1 MSGRRQRRARASR
14 QAGRTSLSS
23 RRPKERSPQ
32 LPRIGP
38 RPTRLRRPIRRTSP
52 KLRRFRRPA
61 GNPWYALHPA
71 VDGESM
77 DDQLRELVALG
88 REHFQRGDYSLAAGH
103 LEQAV
108 ARGVAFA
115 DVHHML
121 GVIYHH
127 LGEFTAAQRALEKAL
142 AINPGYVEAGLNL
155 AIVCNDLGQYDRAQ
169 QVYGAA
175 LSRARRRRG
184 RREPNGDEPMD
195 DYTRGKIANLHAA
208 VADGYLSMRRP
219 NDAAA
224 EDRRGPSLCPT
235 LVGLPPRPGHG
246 PRGANGNDSAGA
258 RVPRRGPRAPGH
270 PPAPA

>member
-1 MSGRRQRRARASR
+1 
-14 QAGRTSLSS
+14 
-23 RRPKERSPQ
+23 
-32 LPRIGP
+32 
-38 RPTRLRRPIRRTSP
+38 
-52 KLRRFRRPA
+52 
-61 GNPWYALHPA
+61 
-71 VDGESM
+71 M

-127 LGEFTAAQRALEKAL
+127 LGEFAAAQRALEKAL
-142 AINPGYVEAGLNL
+142 AINPSYVEAGLNL

-175 LSRARRRRG
+175 VARARTRG
-184 RREPNGDEPMD
+184 KREPNGDEPMD
-195 DYTRGKIANLHAA
+195 TYTRGKIANLHAA

-224 EDRRGPSLCPT
+224 EYRRALSLCPT
-235 LVGLPPRPGHG
+235 FVDLRLRLAHALRDANDVD
-246 PRGANGNDSAGA
+246 GAVAEFRLAVQHAPAYVPA
-258 RVPRRGPRAPGH
+258 RVALGMALYSGGRVDEAVTQWEEVLRMEPQHRTAALYLKLARTQARKGGA
-270 PPAPA
+270 

>member
-1 MSGRRQRRARASR
+1 
-14 QAGRTSLSS
+14 
-23 RRPKERSPQ
+23 
-32 LPRIGP
+32 
-38 RPTRLRRPIRRTSP
+38 
-52 KLRRFRRPA
+52 
-61 GNPWYALHPA
+61 
-71 VDGESM
+71 M

-127 LGEFTAAQRALEKAL
+127 LGEFAAAQRSLEKAL
-142 AINPGYVEAGLNL
+142 AINPSYVEAGLNL

-175 LSRARRRRG
+175 LARSRTRG
-184 RREPNGDEPMD
+184 KREPNGDEPMD
-195 DYTRGKIANLHAA
+195 TYTRGKIANLHAA

-219 NDAAA
+219 GDAAA
-224 EDRRGPSLCPT
+224 EYRRALSLCPT
-235 LVGLPPRPGHG
+235 FVDLRLRLAHALREANDVD
-246 PRGANGNDSAGA
+246 GAVAEFRLAVEQAPAYVPARVALGMALYSGGRLEEAVTQWEDVLRMEPQHRTAALYLKLARTQAQKAGA
-258 RVPRRGPRAPGH
+258 
-270 PPAPA
+270 

>member
-38 RPTRLRRPIRRTSP
+38 PPTRLRRPIRRTSP

-121 GVIYHH
+121 GVVYHH
-127 LGEFTAAQRALEKAL
+127 LGEFAAAQRALEKAL
-142 AINPGYVEAGLNL
+142 AINPNYVEAGLNL
-155 AIVCNDLGQYDRAQ
+155 AIVCNDLGQYERAQ

-175 LSRARRRRG
+175 LSRARSRG
-184 RREPNGDEPMD
+184 KREPNGDEPMD
-195 DYTRGKIANLHAA
+195 TYTRGKIANLHAV

-224 EDRRGPSLCPT
+224 EYRRGLSLCPT
-235 LVGLPPRPGHG
+235 FRGLARRLVHDRRDAKDMRVGLVDDR
-246 PRGANGNDSAGA
+246 
-258 RVPRRGPRAPGH
+258 
-270 PPAPA
+270 

>member
-1 MSGRRQRRARASR
+1 
-14 QAGRTSLSS
+14 
-23 RRPKERSPQ
+23 
-32 LPRIGP
+32 
-38 RPTRLRRPIRRTSP
+38 
-52 KLRRFRRPA
+52 
-61 GNPWYALHPA
+61 
-71 VDGESM
+71 M

-108 ARGVAFA
+108 ARGVVFA

-127 LGEFTAAQRALEKAL
+127 LGEFAAAQRALEKAL
-142 AINPGYVEAGLNL
+142 AINPNYVEAGLNL

-169 QVYGAA
+169 HVYGAA

-224 EDRRGPSLCPT
+224 EYRRALSLCPT
-235 LVGLPPRPGHG
+235 FVDLRLRLAHAL
-246 PRGANGNDSAGA
+246 REANDLEGAVAEFRLAAQHAPAYVPA
-258 RVPRRGPRAPGH
+258 RVALGMALYAGGKLDEAMTQWEEVLRMDPQHRTAGLYLKLARSQSARSAS
-270 PPAPA
+270 